1 MRHIDPAD
9 LAAHALDGQAA
20 TLAPWQTGHL
30 RHCDACIERL
40 ASFQRVAHAGRS
52 LTAED
57 LPVPAPPRVWEALLA
72 DVTKDARTRGAT
84 RGDTG
89 GASAATDR
97 ETPAATGLTRNR
109 RTWRTSRCL
118 AGVASV
124 VCLVLGGAAA
134 GSAATWWEMRQPET
148 SPTAAGARALTP
160 PKAGGAGGTGEA
172 RGEVQLVRDGAP
184 GRVRVTVH
192 GLPSTAGYYEVWL
205 MDRTHRK
212 LIPLGTLGTGGS
224 STLTLPKGV
233 DTDVYAL
240 LDVSAQPYDG
250 TTAHSGRSVVR
261 GSLPLT
267 GRGGAAGA

>member
-9 LAAHALDGQAA
+9 LAARALDGQAA
-20 TLAPWQTGHL
+20 TLTPWQTGHL
-30 RHCDACIERL
+30 RHCDACIEQL
-40 ASFQRVAHAGRS
+40 ASFQRVARAGRS

-57 LPVPAPPRVWEALLA
+57 LPVPPPPRVWEALLA
-72 DVTKDARTRGAT
+72 DVTKDARTWGAT

-97 ETPAATGLTRNR
+97 ETPTVAGRTR
-109 RTWRTSRCL
+109 RTWRASRRL
-118 AGVASV
+118 AGVVSV

-148 SPTAAGARALTP
+148 SPTAAGTRALTP
-160 PKAGGAGGTGEA
+160 PEAGGTGEA

-261 GSLPLT
+261 GSLPPT